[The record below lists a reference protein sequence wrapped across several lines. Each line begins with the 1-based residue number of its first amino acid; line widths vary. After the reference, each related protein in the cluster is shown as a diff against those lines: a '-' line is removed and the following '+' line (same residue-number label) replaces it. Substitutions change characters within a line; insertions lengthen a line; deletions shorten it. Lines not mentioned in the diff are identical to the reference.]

1 MDYDLLI
8 TNGLLKTPAS
18 PNPDQDTPSYL
29 AIRAGMIAACGPMA
43 ELSGTIAA
51 ARTIDVAGNLVMPGL
66 INSHNH
72 CAMTLF
78 RGLADDLPLQTWLQQ
93 RIFPAEAKFVSP
105 EMVYWCTRLAAAE
118 MILSGT
124 TTVADGYFFE
134 DDAARALKEAGLRGV
149 AAQGVIDFPAP
160 GVAEPA
166 ENLKVAARFIDR
178 WRGDELIRPG
188 VFCHS
193 PYTCN
198 AETIRQAK
206 ELARRTGC
214 RFFIHVAETA
224 AEVSQSRRQH
234 GFSPVRYLDRL
245 GVLDEGTVCVHCVWL
260 DDDDIEIIRRSGAG
274 VVSCPQSNMKLAA
287 GIAPIDKLVAAAIP
301 VGLGTDG
308 CASNNRLDMFGE
320 MAATAKLHKVNRLD
334 PTLLPAGRVVAM
346 ATSGGA
352 TVLGLGEE
360 IGTLAVGRRA
370 DLIIVDLAKPHLTPR
385 YDADSLLAYAA
396 SGSDVKTSIVNGRV
410 IMENYRLLTIDLAE
424 VLARVNNL
432 ARQVRAATS
441 PE

>member
-8 TNGLLKTPAS
+8 TNGLLKTPDR
-18 PNPDQDTPSYL
+18 PNPDPDIPGYL
-29 AIRAGMIAACGPMA
+29 AIRAGAIAALGPMT
-43 ELSGTIAA
+43 ELPETTAA
-51 ARTIDVAGNLVMPGL
+51 GKTIDAAGGLIMPGL
-66 INSHNH
+66 VNTHNH

-78 RGLADDLPLQTWLQQ
+78 RGLADDLPLPTWLQDH
-93 RIFPAEAKFVSP
+93 IFPAEMNHVSP
-105 EMVYWCTRLAAAE
+105 AMVYWCTKLAAAE

-134 DDAARALKEAGLRGV
+134 DEAARALKEAGLRGV
-149 AAQGVIDFPAP
+149 AAQGIIDFPAP
-160 GVAEPA
+160 GVADPTA
-166 ENLKVAARFIDR
+166 NLSMAARFIER
-178 WRGDELIRPG
+178 WRDDELIRPG

-193 PYTCN
+193 PYTCR

-214 RFFIHVAETA
+214 RFFIHVAETET
-224 AEVSQSRRQH
+224 EVAQSHRRH
-234 GFSPVRYLDRL
+234 GLSPVRYLDLL

-274 VVSCPQSNMKLAA
+274 VASCPQSNMKLAA

-308 CASNNRLDMFGE
+308 GASNNRLDMFGE
-320 MAATAKLHKVNRLD
+320 MAATAKLHKVKRLD
-334 PTLLPAGRVVAM
+334 PTLLPAGRVVRL

-352 TVLGLGEE
+352 AVLGLGAE
-360 IGTLAVGRRA
+360 IGRLTVGRRA
-370 DLIIVDLAKPHLTPR
+370 DLIIVDLDKAHLTPR
-385 YDADSLLAYAA
+385 YEVDSLLAYAA
-396 SGSDVKTSIVNGRV
+396 AGGDVKTSIVNGRL
-410 IMENYRLLTIDLAE
+410 IMADYKLLTIDLAE
-424 VLARVNNL
+424 VRARVNNL